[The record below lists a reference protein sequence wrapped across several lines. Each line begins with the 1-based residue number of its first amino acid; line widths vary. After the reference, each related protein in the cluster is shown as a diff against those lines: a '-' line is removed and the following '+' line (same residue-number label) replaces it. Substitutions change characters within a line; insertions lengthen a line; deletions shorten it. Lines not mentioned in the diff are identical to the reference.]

1 MVQPEQSSAT
11 SAAQCREQP
20 PEPYHVVC
28 DDLFKI
34 YKVADLEVVA
44 LRGLDLQVRR
54 GEMLGIVGASGSGKS
69 TLLNILAGLD
79 LPSAGGAFVNGRNLI
94 TMTEQDLVSYRRL
107 EVGFI
112 WQQTARNLIPY
123 LTAQQNVELPLV
135 LRRAAGSK
143 ARARARELLDA
154 VGLDTKRGQRP
165 DQLSGGEQ
173 QRTSIAVALANAPPL
188 LLADEPTGELD
199 SHTADE
205 IFALVTQLNRDFNV
219 TVIIVT
225 HDAAIAARVDRVV
238 TIRDGQTASET
249 ERSYKYDARGAPH
262 VVHTEYA
269 VVDRTGRVHLP
280 KPYRDAL
287 ALRARA
293 RLRMRDDH
301 VSVYAADAD
310 ADGDG
315 TGGAEGS
322 TEDGSESPPPS

>member
-1 MVQPEQSSAT
+1 MVQPELSSAT
-11 SAAQCREQP
+11 SAAQYRKQT

-44 LRGLDLQVRR
+44 LRGLALQVRR

-79 LPSAGGAFVNGRNLI
+79 LPSAGSAFVNGRNLI

-135 LRRAAGSK
+135 LRRATGSK
-143 ARARARELLDA
+143 TRARELLDV
-154 VGLDTKRGQRP
+154 VGLDTKQGQRP

-205 IFALVTQLNRDFNV
+205 IFALLTQLNRDLNV

-249 ERSYKYDARGAPH
+249 DRSYKYDARGAAQ

-287 ALRARA
+287 ALRTRA

-301 VSVYAADAD
+301 VSIYAADA
-310 ADGDG
+310 GEDG
-315 TGGAEGS
+315 TGG
-322 TEDGSESPPPS
+322 TENGTESPPPS